1 MSRAMKPNSQPGQI
15 LCRIDAGVAHVTLSH
30 PGRMNAMTV
39 AMWRQLREVFEALG
53 ADAALRCVVVAGA
66 EGHFAAGADIREFPA
81 ERADLAGVQRYHREI
96 LAPALA
102 AVAACPHPVLAR
114 IEGVCVGG
122 GLEIAA
128 QCDLRIAA
136 ESARFGVPIGKLG
149 FPMAPDEMRGLLDLV
164 GRAATLAILLEGRV
178 FDAAEALRLGLV
190 TRTVPVAELG
200 QAVQRSVAAILGG
213 APLAAR
219 INKRQARRLCAG
231 APLGEDEYLD
241 FFSYAE
247 SRDHREGVRAFLAGT
262 APTFTGD

>member
-1 MSRAMKPNSQPGQI
+1 MSRAMKPNSPPGQI

-81 ERADLAGVQRYHREI
+81 
-96 LAPALA
+96 
-102 AVAACPHPVLAR
+102 LAR

-136 ESARFGVPIGKLG
+136 ES
-149 FPMAPDEMRGLLDLV
+149 
-164 GRAATLAILLEGRV
+164 
-178 FDAAEALRLGLV
+178 
-190 TRTVPVAELG
+190 
-200 QAVQRSVAAILGG
+200 
-213 APLAAR
+213 
-219 INKRQARRLCAG
+219 
-231 APLGEDEYLD
+231 
-241 FFSYAE
+241 
-247 SRDHREGVRAFLAGT
+247 
-262 APTFTGD
+262 